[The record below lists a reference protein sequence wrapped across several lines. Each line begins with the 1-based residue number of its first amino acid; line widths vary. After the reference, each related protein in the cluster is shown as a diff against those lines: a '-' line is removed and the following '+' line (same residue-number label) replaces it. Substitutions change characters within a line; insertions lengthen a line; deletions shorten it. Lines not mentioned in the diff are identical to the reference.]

1 MKIQLASSYGFCFGV
16 KRAIEIAEAHKGSVT
31 YGPLIHNKDEINR
44 LKVGFNIGLAENI
57 NDIQTDDAIVIRT
70 HGIPKDELAQLN
82 AQEHK
87 VIDATCPYVTT
98 PQNIVQKMSE
108 EGYSIIIFGD
118 ASHPEI
124 KGVVSYAKDLD
135 DAFIVLEL
143 EELNDLP
150 LKGKVAVVSQT
161 TKKPEDFAK
170 VVTALMSTRKEI
182 RVFNTICNATFE
194 NQDAASELAKE
205 ADVMIVIG
213 GKHSS
218 NTKQLHSIC
227 MRDCQESYLI
237 ENEAELESS
246 WFDKKTFCG
255 ISAGASTP
263 DWVVQNVIDKIEKL
277 KKLKKIEK
285 SSCIV

>member
-16 KRAIEIAEAHKGSVT
+16 KRAIEIAEEHQGSVT

-44 LKVGFNIGLAENI
+44 LKVGFNIGLAEKLDDI
-57 NDIQTDDAIVIRT
+57 HTNDAVVIRT
-70 HGIPKDELAQLN
+70 HGIPKNELAALKKQDY
-82 AQEHK
+82 K

-98 PQNIVQKMSE
+98 PQNIVEKMSE
-108 EGYSIIIFGD
+108 DGYSIVIFGD
-118 ASHPEI
+118 KDHPEI
-124 KGVVSYAKDLD
+124 KGVVSYAEDPN
-135 DAFIVLEL
+135 DAFIVLEP
-143 EELNDLP
+143 EELDELP

-170 VVTALMSTRKEI
+170 IVTALMATRKEI

-194 NQDAASELAKE
+194 NQDAASELAKD
-205 ADVMIVIG
+205 ADVMVVIG

-227 MRDCQESYLI
+227 KRDCNDSYLV
-237 ENEAELESS
+237 ENEIELEAN
-246 WFDKKTFCG
+246 WFEGKALCG

-263 DWVVQNVIDKIEKL
+263 DWVVQNVINKIQEM
-277 KKLKKIEK
+277 KKVDE
-285 SSCIV
+285 IV

>member
-16 KRAIEIAEAHKGSVT
+16 KRAIEIAEEHKGSVT

-44 LKVGFNIGLAENI
+44 LKVGFNIGLAENL
-57 NDIQTDDAIVIRT
+57 NDIQTDDAVVIRT
-70 HGIPKDELAQLN
+70 HGIPKDELAALN

-98 PQNIVQKMSE
+98 PQNIVKKMSE
-108 EGYSIIIFGD
+108 EGYSIVIFGD
-118 ASHPEI
+118 AEHPEI
-124 KGVVSYAKDLD
+124 KGVVSYAEDLD
-135 DAFIVLEL
+135 NAFIVLEP
-143 EELNDLP
+143 EELEALP
-150 LKGKVAVVSQT
+150 LSGKVAVVSQT

-170 VVTALMSTRKEI
+170 IVTALMATRKEI

-194 NQDAASELAKE
+194 NQDAAAELAKV
-205 ADVMIVIG
+205 ADVMVVIG

-227 MRDCQESYLI
+227 KRDCDDSYLI
-237 ENEAELESS
+237 ENEKELEVS
-246 WFDKKTFCG
+246 WFDEKMLCG

-263 DWVVQNVIDKIEKL
+263 DWIVQNVIDKIQET
-277 KKLKKIEK
+277 KKVETI
-285 SSCIV
+285 S

>member
-16 KRAIEIAEAHKGSVT
+16 KRAIEIAEEHKGSVT

-44 LKVGFNIGLAENI
+44 LKVGFNIGLAESLT
-57 NDIQTDDAIVIRT
+57 DIETDDAVVIRT
-70 HGIPKDELAQLN
+70 HGIPKDELAALN
-82 AQEHK
+82 AQDHK

-98 PQNIVQKMSE
+98 PQNIVEKMSE
-108 EGYSIIIFGD
+108 DGYSIVIFGD
-118 ASHPEI
+118 AEHPEI
-124 KGVVSYAKDLD
+124 KGVVSYAVDLD
-135 DAFIVLEL
+135 DTFIVLEPN
-143 EELNDLP
+143 ELDGLP

-170 VVTALMSTRKEI
+170 IVTALMATRKEI

-194 NQDAASELAKE
+194 NQDAAAELAKD
-205 ADVMIVIG
+205 ADVMVVIG

-227 MRDCQESYLI
+227 QRDCDDSYLI
-237 ENEAELESS
+237 ENEKELDVV
-246 WFDKKTFCG
+246 WFKDKVLCG

-263 DWVVQNVIDKIEKL
+263 DWVVQNVIDKIQNIQKVE
-277 KKLKKIEK
+277 
-285 SSCIV
+285 V